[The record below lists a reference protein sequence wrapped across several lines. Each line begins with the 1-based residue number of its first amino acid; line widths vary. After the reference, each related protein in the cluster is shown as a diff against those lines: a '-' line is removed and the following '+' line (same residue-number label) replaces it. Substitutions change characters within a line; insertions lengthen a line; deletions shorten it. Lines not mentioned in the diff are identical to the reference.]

1 MLQIVICEDNVEYL
15 GLIVSYVKRILKSRN
30 IPGEI
35 VCASVHPDEVKSYL
49 NCHDANVLLFDIDLK
64 TEQTG
69 YDLALKIREI
79 NADTYLV
86 FISEH
91 LEYVLQSFKARPFDF
106 LPKPVT
112 QNRLSI
118 CLESIWK
125 DYCRKNT
132 SIDSNDSIQIKFGTT
147 VYYVKKNDIVY
158 ISAYGKK
165 LEIKTLNGIIN
176 CYETLKSFEG
186 KLTGSE
192 QFIRCHKS
200 FIVNS
205 MHIREIRLKEM
216 EIHMT
221 TGDICYIGKKYRMR
235 ITGLCNH

>member
-15 GLIVSYVKRILKSRN
+15 NLIAGYVKRILKLKN

-35 VCASVHPDEVKSYL
+35 VYASVHPDEVETFL
-49 NCHDANVLLFDIDLK
+49 ICHDVNVLLLDIDLK
-64 TEQTG
+64 AKQTG
-69 YDLALKIREI
+69 YDLALKIREV
-79 NADTYLV
+79 NSDAYLV

-125 DYCRKNT
+125 DYCRKNA
-132 SIDSNDSIQIKFGTT
+132 SNDLNNTIQIKFGTT
-147 VYYVKKNDIVY
+147 VYYIKKNDIVY
-158 ISAYGKK
+158 IAAYGNK
-165 LEIKTLNGIIN
+165 LEVKTIDGIIS
-176 CYETLKSFEG
+176 CYDTLKSFEG
-186 KLTGSE
+186 KLADSG

-205 MHIREIRLKEM
+205 MYLREIRLKEM

-235 ITGLCNH
+235 ITELSNP